1 MDKEDQFY
9 RSGIWILITL
19 ATSTFQV
26 PKSKVSGVRSLP
38 SRSSMEIRT
47 YEISSLLLPFCKIL
61 QFPSVSLS
69 YQISADGRGFLV
81 ARLPSNIAEL
91 PAELLQPKTRD
102 LNQISISFTTRPKPA
117 YSRQGLAGCS
127 LCASGAQLGSGK
139 WSFFVTDTHCIII
152 YISSSGT

>member
-38 SRSSMEIRT
+38 SEFNGNTNLWNKFIVTTLLQDSAVSIR
-47 YEISSLLLPFCKIL
+47 IL
-61 QFPSVSLS
+61 ILYP
-69 YQISADGRGFLV
+69 QISADGRGFLV

-91 PAELLQPKTRD
+91 PAELLQTKTRD
-102 LNQISISFTTRPKPA
+102 LKQI
-117 YSRQGLAGCS
+117 
-127 LCASGAQLGSGK
+127 
-139 WSFFVTDTHCIII
+139 
-152 YISSSGT
+152 